1 MFMFFAFQFD
11 LYKWSVFIASSSTMD
26 RYTLEERSL
35 VYDKRQSYLKWSL
48 VFSQIAMLSVSLF
61 FATA

>member
-11 LYKWSVFIASSSTMD
+11 LYKWRVFIVSSSTMG
-26 RYTLEERSL
+26 RYTLEENFL

-48 VFSQIAMLSVSLF
+48 AVS
-61 FATA
+61 

>member
-1 MFMFFAFQFD
+1 MFMLFAFQFD

-35 VYDKRQSYLKWSL
+35 VYDKRQSILKWIL
-48 VFSQIAMLSVSLF
+48 VIS
-61 FATA
+61 

>member
-48 VFSQIAMLSVSLF
+48 IVS
-61 FATA
+61 